1 MYQVTAIS
9 GISHIG
15 FGEGETLD
23 DAQIE
28 CFLSMGDYVPAS
40 YTYKIL
46 HVSEIQ
52 TVEQIIERFNLEFDR
67 TYDDTLKSCLLE
79 CLYHADSF
87 IRETDAGIEYFP
99 TRISNNS

>member
-9 GISHIG
+9 GISQIG

-28 CFLSMGDYVPAS
+28 CFLSMGNYVPAN

-79 CLYHADSF
+79 FLYHSDSI
-87 IRETDAGIEYFP
+87 IRETELGLEYFP
-99 TRISNNS
+99 TRILNNI